1 MSEFNYDLYISLGDA
16 CSCSLALRGSK
27 LQFYSYPLDW
37 IFGADIVERAKYFG
51 NCFDHFIDKED
62 LTPSFEVRSASCRA
76 YYNNFNKI
84 TFNHDFKND
93 VPFDEMYEKVL
104 EKYKR
109 RAKRV
114 IEQIKNSK
122 KVLFVYIQSP
132 DSKKTLSE
140 DTLKET
146 YNLLQSYFPNVQTD
160 ILYLSCER
168 DIKINK
174 MKKNQISKNI
184 RKLTLDYDM
193 RNEQVPYA
201 VNTKVLDSI
210 FRHFSVSDKHLT
222 EDNIKDRN
230 SYKRKM
236 FFRGKLFF
244 NPSK

>member
-1 MSEFNYDLYISLGDA
+1 MSDFKYDLYVSLGDA

-37 IFGADIVERAKYFG
+37 IFGAEIIERAKYFG
-51 NCFDHFIDKED
+51 SCFEHFIDKKD

-76 YYNNFNKI
+76 YYNNLNKI

-93 VPFDEMYEKVL
+93 IPFDEMYEKVD

-109 RAKRV
+109 RANRV
-114 IEQIKNSK
+114 IEQIKNSE

-132 DSKKTLSE
+132 DSKKILS
-140 DTLKET
+140 DDILKET
-146 YNLLQSYFPNVQTD
+146 QNLLQNYFPNVKID
-160 ILYLSCER
+160 LLYLSCKR
-168 DIKINK
+168 DVKKMIKEN
-174 MKKNQISKNI
+174 ISPNI
-184 RKLTLDYDM
+184 RKFTFDYDM

-201 VNTKVLDSI
+201 VKTKALDGI
-210 FRHFSVSDKHLT
+210 FRHFSITDKHLT
-222 EDNIKDRN
+222 KDNIKDRN